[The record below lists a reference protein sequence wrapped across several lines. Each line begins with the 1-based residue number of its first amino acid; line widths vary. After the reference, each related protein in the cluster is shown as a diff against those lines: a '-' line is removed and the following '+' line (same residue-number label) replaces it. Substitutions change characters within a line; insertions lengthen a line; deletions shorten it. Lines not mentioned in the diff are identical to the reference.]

1 MPFLRASVGT
11 LRVVMVIAGFLGSAT
26 FVAGL
31 LAETPPVWM
40 LLLNLPALVLS
51 LTLLYFGM
59 TLGAQLR
66 LRPSTVVYLC
76 VAAMV
81 IHGAYALSEIAWN
94 LAHGHFP
101 IPRSAIS
108 FLIAWY
114 LYTQSKH
121 LVRERPGTVAT
132 AS

>member
-1 MPFLRASVGT
+1 MLRA
-11 LRVVMVIAGFLGSAT
+11 VMVIAGVLGSAA

-31 LAETPPVWM
+31 LAEAPPIWV

-51 LTLLYFGM
+51 LTLLYCGITFG
-59 TLGAQLR
+59 TQLR

-94 LAHGHFP
+94 LTHGHFP
-101 IPRSAIS
+101 ISRSLVS
-108 FLIAWY
+108 FLMSWY
-114 LYTQSKH
+114 LYAQCKR
-121 LVRERPGTVAT
+121 LVREQPGGDGAI
-132 AS
+132 A